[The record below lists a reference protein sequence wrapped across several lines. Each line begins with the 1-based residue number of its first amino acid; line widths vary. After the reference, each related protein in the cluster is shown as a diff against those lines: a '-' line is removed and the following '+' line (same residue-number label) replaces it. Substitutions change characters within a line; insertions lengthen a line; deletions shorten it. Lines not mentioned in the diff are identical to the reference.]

1 MDRKDIDKREPVL
14 LIYTH
19 KLYTHKPY
27 VNRLSYVK
35 TNVFIGRYIKIY
47 YIKIFT

>member
-1 MDRKDIDKREPVL
+1 MDRKDVDKREPVL
-14 LIYTH
+14 LI
-19 KLYTHKPY
+19 YTHKPY